1 MPLPWVSLSPA
12 WQEDEFLEQGTFW
25 VVRGEKRDCET
36 SETLSILSHLTW
48 ECRLLLEVDG
58 IHRKVVQAPSEQLDE
73 FSLSGHTC
81 VTQPSK
87 TLQRVLICK
96 VPLRSLCAGNL

>member
-12 WQEDEFLEQGTFW
+12 WQEDEFLGQRTFW

-36 SETLSILSHLTW
+36 LESLSILSHLTW

-58 IHRKVVQAPSEQLDE
+58 THRKACRL
-73 FSLSGHTC
+73 
-81 VTQPSK
+81 
-87 TLQRVLICK
+87 
-96 VPLRSLCAGNL
+96 

>member
-36 SETLSILSHLTW
+36 SDTFIKRLSS
-48 ECRLLLEVDG
+48 
-58 IHRKVVQAPSEQLDE
+58 SS
-73 FSLSGHTC
+73 SLSAIRVVSSEVIDISPGHLDSSLYFI
-81 VTQPSK
+81 QPS
-87 TLQRVLICK
+87 I
-96 VPLRSLCAGNL
+96 SHY